1 METLNFKW
9 SIYNVKLNE
18 EDAIQLLSDNQFMA
32 DAILVCLDPKT
43 CEQSD
48 IPLDSEDV
56 KKFLTKFYKRM
67 GYSME
72 FVNPILDK
80 LN

>member
-9 SIYNVKLNE
+9 SMYNVQLNE
-18 EDAIQLLSDNQFMA
+18 EDAIQLLNDNRFMA

-72 FVNPILDK
+72 FVEPILNK

>member
-9 SIYNVKLNE
+9 SMLNVKLNE
-18 EDAIQLLSDNQFMA
+18 EDAIQLLDDNQFMA

-48 IPLDSEDV
+48 IHLDSEDV